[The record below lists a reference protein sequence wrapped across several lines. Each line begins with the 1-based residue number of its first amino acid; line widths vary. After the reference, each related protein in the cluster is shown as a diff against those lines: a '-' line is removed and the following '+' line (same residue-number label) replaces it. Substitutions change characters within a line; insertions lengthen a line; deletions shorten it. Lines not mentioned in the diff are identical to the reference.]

1 MGSFIV
7 GSLCFI
13 SGFIAAAFL
22 KARGWK
28 IEVQK
33 QAKDQVKEL
42 AGYKKRIELELKE
55 CNLLIEQKTKQL
67 AEVNAGIKSLNEEG

>member
-1 MGSFIV
+1 MNEIQKGY
-7 GSLCFI
+7 
-13 SGFIAAAFL
+13 L
-22 KARGWK
+22 KDK
-28 IEVQK
+28 
-33 QAKDQVKEL
+33 VKEL